1 MEPIVDL
8 EAVGN
13 RAAMS
18 VHALM
23 EESTAQNDGAGIY
36 LMVDLDEEG
45 TDALIMGC
53 PTLAAEDENARW
65 YISSTDGYWHRDHP
79 TFTHGTEPY
88 EVRDWLREQI
98 EAYRGREKQ

>member
-1 MEPIVDL
+1 METIVDL

-13 RAAMS
+13 RAALC

-23 EESTAQNDGAGIY
+23 EETHPENDGAGIY
-36 LMVDLDEEG
+36 LMVDLDEQG
-45 TDALIMGC
+45 NDALIMGC
-53 PTLAAEDENARW
+53 PTLAADDENAHW

-79 TFTHGTEPY
+79 TFTHRTEPY

-98 EAYRGREKQ
+98 EAYRAEKA